1 MTVEGDEFIAVP
13 DPPPPRPAARQAAIE
28 AALRKFDGVE
38 QAPAAPSVPGARS
51 RKWWSTMHRRPAGAL
66 VAAALIA
73 VISVPVALIVLRDEA
88 SNLAPPVREPT
99 AVQPAQDAATGTP
112 PAEQVQNAPTN
123 EVQVADEA
131 PSPPQPAVQSRAVDA
146 PVAQS
151 APAPKEQKEIQGEPA
166 PAIASAAPPRP
177 PPPPAPAPSA
187 PPARATAEQFADA
200 AGEESAVV
208 TGSRI
213 PAPTLEKQRSSAA
226 ERAAES
232 PGSVAAI
239 DAYGAFLSRLQAA
252 FRRNDRG
259 AVIGLVALPLRVR
272 LDDRTVTYRSTEDV
286 RRDFDV
292 IFTPEVRRSVLGQ
305 RRDALR
311 TRATGLMG
319 NGRIW
324 FGPFRGSAIG
334 ITEVNP

>member
-38 QAPAAPSVPGARS
+38 ETQAAPSVPGAQS

-66 VAAALIA
+66 AAAALIA

-99 AVQPAQDAATGTP
+99 AAQPAQDAATGTP

-123 EVQVADEA
+123 EVQVADEVA
-131 PSPPQPAVQSRAVDA
+131 SSPQPSVQSPDVG
-146 PVAQS
+146 
-151 APAPKEQKEIQGEPA
+151 APAESASTPKEQMAIQGEPA
-166 PAIASAAPPRP
+166 PAIASAAPPP
-177 PPPPAPAPSA
+177 PPPPPAPSA
-187 PPARATAEQFADA
+187 PPARATAEQYSDVT
-200 AGEESAVV
+200 GEESMVV

-213 PAPTLEKQRSSAA
+213 PAPKLEKQRSSAA

-232 PGSVAAI
+232 PGPVAVP
-239 DAYGAFLSRLQAA
+239 DAYGVFLSRLQAA

-259 AVIGLVALPLRVR
+259 AVIGLVVLPLRVR
-272 LDDRTVTYRSTEDV
+272 LGDRTVTYRSTADV
-286 RRDFDV
+286 ERDFEV

-311 TRATGLMG
+311 SRGTRSMG

-324 FGPFRGSAIG
+324 FGPSKGSAIG

>member
-38 QAPAAPSVPGARS
+38 EPPAAPSDPGARS

-73 VISVPVALIVLRDEA
+73 VISVPVALIALRDEA
-88 SNLAPPVREPT
+88 SNLGPPVREP
-99 AVQPAQDAATGTP
+99 VQSAQDAATGTA

-123 EVQVADEA
+123 EMQPANEA
-131 PSPPQPAVQSRAVDA
+131 PSPPQPSVQSPTVDA

-151 APAPKEQKEIQGEPA
+151 TPAPKEQKAIQEEP
-166 PAIASAAPPRP
+166 PPPIASAAPPPP

-187 PPARATAEQFADA
+187 PPARAAAEQYADV
-200 AGEESAVV
+200 AGEESMVV

-213 PAPTLEKQRSSAA
+213 PAPKLEKQRSNSA
-226 ERAAES
+226 ERTAES
-232 PGSVAAI
+232 PGPVAVT
-239 DAYGAFLSRLQAA
+239 DPYGAFLSRLQAA

-259 AVIGLVALPLRVR
+259 AVIGLVALPLRVK
-272 LDDRTVTYRSTEDV
+272 LDDRTVTYRSAENV
-286 RRDFDV
+286 ERDFDV

-311 TRATGLMG
+311 TRATGMMG

-324 FGPFRGSAIG
+324 FGPSQGSAIG

>member
-38 QAPAAPSVPGARS
+38 EAPAAPSVPGARS

-99 AVQPAQDAATGTP
+99 AVP
-112 PAEQVQNAPTN
+112 PARDAPTANALTN
-123 EVQVADEA
+123 EVQLADEV
-131 PSPPQPAVQSRAVDA
+131 PSSPQPSVQSPDVG
-146 PVAQS
+146 
-151 APAPKEQKEIQGEPA
+151 APAKSASTPKEQKTIQEEP
-166 PAIASAAPPRP
+166 PPPIASAAPPP
-177 PPPPAPAPSA
+177 PSPPPAPAPSA
-187 PPARATAEQFADA
+187 PPARATAEQYADV
-200 AGEESAVV
+200 AGEESMVV
-208 TGSRI
+208 TGSPI

-226 ERAAES
+226 ERAAKS

-292 IFTPEVRRSVLGQ
+292 IFTLEVRRSVLGQ

-324 FGPFRGSAIG
+324 FGPSKGSAIG